1 MEIKTYKS
9 DPRGIFQLAAGE
21 NYTWHCAWNG
31 AIRPDT
37 ATEQFYRNHN
47 KKLPIMNYKSSLT
60 LAFVALASGV
70 ALGVLIAPASGQQ
83 TRKRIRKS
91 VVGVKDT
98 LGYAALR
105 AEDHLSDLRSKV
117 SDLTSAA
124 EEKVT
129 KAKAA

>member
-1 MEIKTYKS
+1 MNTYKS
-9 DPRGIFQLAAGE
+9 VLRGIIQLAARE

-47 KKLPIMNYKSSLT
+47 KEPPIMNYKSSLT
-60 LAFVALASGV
+60 LALVALASGV
-70 ALGVLIAPASGQQ
+70 ALGVLIAPASGQK
-83 TRKRIRKS
+83 TRKKIRKS

-117 SDLTSAA
+117 TDLTSAG
-124 EEKVT
+124 EEKAA